1 MRRQLWIHGMLLLSA
16 VCMPIRA
23 QGTPQSAPRVIR
35 GVVTLASSADPVP
48 YVSIVSDGALLG
60 MADQAGR
67 FNILVKHGDALKLGF
82 RRIGFRAESLS
93 VGAGTDTTLALQMAV
108 AEHQLA
114 RIVIEEERIRNL
126 EARGF
131 YQRMAEREKG
141 LGSSQFITPEEVRR
155 RNAIRT
161 TQLFEGRAG
170 INVMR
175 VCTAG
180 VDVIASGRRTSPNT
194 LSSAQRCYG
203 LIGPN
208 SCIMTVY
215 LDGVRLQ
222 PANPSRARQTNWR
235 VPNEETVPL
244 LDDLVQG
251 SSIIAAEIHLRAA
264 SLPAQYQPETT
275 CGVAMLWTR

>member
-1 MRRQLWIHGMLLLSA
+1 MTLHFALCIRLAVGLLLCVTSVPVHA
-16 VCMPIRA
+16 
-23 QGTPQSAPRVIR
+23 QSAPRVIR
-35 GVVTLASSADPVP
+35 GTVTHASGTAPVP
-48 YVSIVSDGALLG
+48 HVSVIADGVLLG
-60 MADQAGR
+60 MADEAGR

-82 RRIGFRAESLS
+82 RRIGFRPESLS
-93 VGAGTDTTLALQMAV
+93 VGAGTDTTLALQMSV
-108 AEHQLA
+108 SEQQLA
-114 RIVIEEERIRNL
+114 RIVIEEERIRSL
-126 EARGF
+126 ETRGF
-131 YQRMAEREKG
+131 YQRLADREKG
-141 LGSSQFITPEEVRR
+141 LGSSQFITPEEVRQ
-155 RNAIRT
+155 RNAVRT

-170 INVMR
+170 VNVMR

-180 VDVIASGRRTSPNT
+180 VDVIAAGRRTSPNT
-194 LSSAQRCYG
+194 LSSGQRCYG

-222 PANPSRARQTNWR
+222 PANPSRARQTNWK

-251 SSIIAAEIHLRAA
+251 SSIIAAEIHLRPA